1 VVGGVAVVGWR
12 AKGVRGGSLSHVA
25 DGRMGVRIRIFAML
39 EDSNVEVGEVGDQG
53 CNGWNWRVAKLKSK
67 LVKDGCQT
75 LNAENREHV
84 SFNHSLTRMIVNW
97 RESLSFHSTI

>member
-1 VVGGVAVVGWR
+1 VFDGVGGVAVVGWR

-53 CNGWNWRVAKLKSK
+53 DVGIA
-67 LVKDGCQT
+67 
-75 LNAENREHV
+75 
-84 SFNHSLTRMIVNW
+84 
-97 RESLSFHSTI
+97 